1 MKKNTRSYV
10 KLSIILYIV
19 ILSVALVSTLAWF
32 VFKQSATID
41 TEESSKIVVGEY
53 LEICLDDNDDTK
65 DDEWTNHIGDSEI
78 LQFPDVSVMPDGTV
92 WYPKTLDDSDGLLA
106 GEANY
111 IKMNGSAAGAYL
123 KKIDIKVR
131 ASKALDVY
139 LSDNSFVSGLLDAE
153 TDGDGKMNRD
163 LIAGAA
169 RVAFFENGNANL
181 VWVPNYKYELLADKS
196 GVNMNG
202 TPEEGYKYIQGVTG
216 EITYGTWNEGKVLVG
231 DNDTALAAANT
242 IRESKPFL
250 SFSEAGEKKISI
262 YVWIEGTDRE
272 SNTVL
277 SGGSIKYKLE
287 FIGIETKS
295 ASTYDING
303 ISIGEDGRLMKAD
316 GSEALSGEVLYSID
330 GKEWTAYTE
339 GGSPLIRDSARVYI
353 RANETAAQRLGEI
366 RQIK

>member
-53 LEICLDDNDDTK
+53 LEICIDDDTK
-65 DDEWTNHIGDSEI
+65 EDEWTNHIGDSKT

-111 IKMNGSAAGAYL
+111 INMNGSTAGAYL

-153 TDGDGKMNRD
+153 TDEDGKMNRD

-202 TPEEGYKYIQGVTG
+202 TPEEGYKYIQGVSG
-216 EITYGTWNEGKVLVG
+216 EITYGTWDEGKVLVG
-231 DNDTALAAANT
+231 DNDTALATTNT

-250 SFSEAGEKKISI
+250 SFTEAGEKKISI

-287 FIGIETKS
+287 FIGIEAKS
-295 ASTYDING
+295 DSTYDING
-303 ISIGEDGRLMKAD
+303 ISIGEDGRLMRAD